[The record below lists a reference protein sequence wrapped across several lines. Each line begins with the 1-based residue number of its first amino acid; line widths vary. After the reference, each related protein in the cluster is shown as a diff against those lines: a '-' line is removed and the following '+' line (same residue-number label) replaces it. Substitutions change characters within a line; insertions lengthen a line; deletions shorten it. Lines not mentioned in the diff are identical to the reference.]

1 MPECCGCE
9 RGHRGGI
16 GSMDLAPIGRLLGS
30 RGVWPLRRGWGAA
43 SVIWSIFCWSLAT
56 MDITTTSDPI
66 KRYTEFTPFYQNT
79 SAIINEFSYIQNIN
93 SVYLD
98 THKEQHKCWAGL
110 TWNTTTGWF
119 DTYMRAWRSLSLPLD
134 VVTTLSSG
142 ERVGQRGG
150 LGHRAA
156 CPVVKPQWWY
166 KTILEASLVTEDAKT
181 ISASVSKVAS
191 CDDYIITS
199 LQAYLILWRSRVFPP
214 ALHAFRAST
223 LHGFYPAFRSRDAII
238 PHQ

>member
-1 MPECCGCE
+1 
-9 RGHRGGI
+9 
-16 GSMDLAPIGRLLGS
+16 MDLAPIGRLLGS

-43 SVIWSIFCWSLAT
+43 SVIWSIFCWNLAT
-56 MDITTTSDPI
+56 MDITTTTSDPI
-66 KRYTEFTPFYQNT
+66 KRYTEFTPFYRNT

-93 SVYLD
+93 SVYLY

-142 ERVGQRGG
+142 QRVGQRGG

-156 CPVVKPQWWY
+156 CPMMIQNHFGSLLGHRGCQNYQCICIQSGLMWWSYHHKPP
-166 KTILEASLVTEDAKT
+166 SLLNTVTLYSFPSCSSRFPRFYAPWFLSSIPQQGRNNSTPIAKM
-181 ISASVSKVAS
+181 S
-191 CDDYIITS
+191 
-199 LQAYLILWRSRVFPP
+199 
-214 ALHAFRAST
+214 
-223 LHGFYPAFRSRDAII
+223 
-238 PHQ
+238 